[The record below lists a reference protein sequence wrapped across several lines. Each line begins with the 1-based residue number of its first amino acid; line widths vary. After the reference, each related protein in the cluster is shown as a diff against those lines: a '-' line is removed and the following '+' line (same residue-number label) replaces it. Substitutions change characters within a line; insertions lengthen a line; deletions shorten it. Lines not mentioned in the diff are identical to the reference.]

1 MRASIKIILDETFTS
16 NFLMS
21 THGNYLWPL
30 FAHSGIYS
38 NSYKLLQ
45 FTILDRT
52 ARLSFT
58 KTIRYFPSVHKH
70 SRAKYFPSYLN
81 ISLQT
86 LLSKHIFFVNI
97 TEHVIIF
104 SSESSWNDFWYL
116 SAKGFREKVKI
127 NELRS
132 AGLFMSKERI
142 KSFPWRINTTI
153 FRLFVDFKNA
163 ITLFFPLPC

>member
-86 LLSKHIFFVNI
+86 LLSKHFFRKHHGTRHHIFQRELMKRFLTLLCQRFHRKSEDKR
-97 TEHVIIF
+97 TEKCRPIYV
-104 SSESSWNDFWYL
+104 E
-116 SAKGFREKVKI
+116 REHS
-127 NELRS
+127 L
-132 AGLFMSKERI
+132 
-142 KSFPWRINTTI
+142 
-153 FRLFVDFKNA
+153 
-163 ITLFFPLPC
+163 